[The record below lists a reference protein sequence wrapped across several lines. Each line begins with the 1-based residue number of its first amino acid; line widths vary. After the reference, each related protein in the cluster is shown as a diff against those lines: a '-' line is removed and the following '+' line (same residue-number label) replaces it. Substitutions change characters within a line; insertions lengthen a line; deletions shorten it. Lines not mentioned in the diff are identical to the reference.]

1 MSDTGSESPKSIKN
15 IPNSINK
22 EQVGNNDDNRSSSG
36 TELDLTK
43 NKEEL
48 CLPWPKPVHDL
59 RRTPVENLDQAE
71 SEISGIY
78 NSIIGTS
85 IVNMEHG
92 LNNGSQDVHK
102 MVQSIN
108 GNVKM
113 EDNRSSTGC
122 FLKKEENKS
131 QVPEVDMV
139 NNGSIGVSESLISD
153 RSFSKQKEVATLEYY
168 SDSEVGGQVE
178 KMNTRSGKVVGV
190 KYVIKRKPVKKTKTS
205 TIVHGKTKAV
215 VTNEEFKDVNGQ
227 TIQEAEQKIK
237 QQIHEADF
245 DQKMAMLKK
254 DKEMAEQRIREFD
267 EAMRFLEVNKKR
279 VELENKSIVEMIE
292 RKRIQELEKE
302 KMVQANQEFEKKK
315 LERDQSKQRK
325 INEKKSNRNG
335 SEIES
340 YVTTKSNVMPNKD
353 DSVRTWV
360 EQHRSVSQAE
370 TLSMT
375 SGSGT
380 YGTNSG
386 IRVTGIRKEASIIS
400 NRLQRERIAK
410 EKSREARA
418 KEAKRLAEKVEKD
431 AEKKARRN
439 YERVLARKL
448 KREERKI
455 NDPDGRRRKKEKK
468 KKPRNL
474 ESGTCSE
481 ETSSSNETTTSS
493 DETYITVRQEPS
505 IGKNK
510 EEVKQKSKSRS
521 ENKENFTSTQQNK
534 TESNQQSG
542 VKVNDSDEVVRTRK
556 IRKKRQVEF
565 PKHLTEN
572 KFNGKNDSK
581 LKALS
586 WWRDVMKFANT
597 SNYEEEEILGSFS
610 LLLEKNS
617 VADMWHEEYAYKLK
631 TLEDIGR
638 DFKKFFGPNKEDL
651 DRERRE
657 LKNWKHNN
665 YEDFNVY
672 VSQVYARNIELG
684 TPYNDKQMLR
694 IIYDNM
700 WPAYKEHIKQEH
712 FTNKRELMML
722 VKERESYQLRL
733 QRAIYECNGQ
743 KVKDLNSMEQLAEY
757 KNNRNLRWHHR
768 NIRGNK
774 WDEEHRINSVQDDA
788 ENEASSARYL
798 KNENNQNRQN
808 QAQEQQQG
816 RKWVFDESRVRD
828 KGYNPLKFDKSKAK
842 EAFGYNERH
851 DCITC
856 GLHGFV
862 TSLCPCHNTLE
873 QAKNNQDA
881 FLKRREDDKIARGYS
896 SRGNNRGNYRGGYS
910 QRGRNNY
917 LGNNYQVLD
926 NNGRSGYNSYEN
938 NDRNEFGYGNKPMQ
952 QREYYNSNSYEA
964 NGTST
969 RVQINNPSQEQQGIR
984 GNIADNDYKKNEIN
998 QVEVTQSKNDQRAGC

>member
-1 MSDTGSESPKSIKN
+1 
-15 IPNSINK
+15 
-22 EQVGNNDDNRSSSG
+22 
-36 TELDLTK
+36 
-43 NKEEL
+43 
-48 CLPWPKPVHDL
+48 
-59 RRTPVENLDQAE
+59 
-71 SEISGIY
+71 
-78 NSIIGTS
+78 
-85 IVNMEHG
+85 
-92 LNNGSQDVHK
+92 
-102 MVQSIN
+102 
-108 GNVKM
+108 
-113 EDNRSSTGC
+113 
-122 FLKKEENKS
+122 
-131 QVPEVDMV
+131 
-139 NNGSIGVSESLISD
+139 
-153 RSFSKQKEVATLEYY
+153 
-168 SDSEVGGQVE
+168 
-178 KMNTRSGKVVGV
+178 
-190 KYVIKRKPVKKTKTS
+190 
-205 TIVHGKTKAV
+205 
-215 VTNEEFKDVNGQ
+215 
-227 TIQEAEQKIK
+227 
-237 QQIHEADF
+237 
-245 DQKMAMLKK
+245 
-254 DKEMAEQRIREFD
+254 
-267 EAMRFLEVNKKR
+267 
-279 VELENKSIVEMIE
+279 
-292 RKRIQELEKE
+292 
-302 KMVQANQEFEKKK
+302 
-315 LERDQSKQRK
+315 
-325 INEKKSNRNG
+325 
-335 SEIES
+335 
-340 YVTTKSNVMPNKD
+340 MPNKD

-386 IRVTGIRKEASIIS
+386 IRVTGTRKEASIIS

-418 KEAKRLAEKVEKD
+418 KEAKRLAEKMEKD

-448 KREERKI
+448 KREEKKI

-468 KKPRNL
+468 KRLRNL

-493 DETYITVRQEPS
+493 NETYVTVRQEPS

-542 VKVNDSDEVVRTRK
+542 VKVNDFDEVVRTRK

-610 LLLEKNS
+610 QLLEKDS

-631 TLEDIGR
+631 TLEEVGK
-638 DFKKFFGPNKEDL
+638 DFKKFFGPSKEDL
-651 DRERRE
+651 DEEIRE
-657 LKNWKHNN
+657 LKNWQHRRN
-665 YEDFNVY
+665 ETFNVY

-684 TPYNDKQMLR
+684 TPYNDKQMLK
-694 IIYDNM
+694 IIYNNM
-700 WPAYKEHIKQEH
+700 WPAYKEHIKPEN
-712 FTNKRELMML
+712 FENKRELMML

-768 NIRGNK
+768 YTRGNK
-774 WDEEHRINSVQDDA
+774 WDEEHKVNLVQNDV
-788 ENEASSARYL
+788 ENEASNAKYL
-798 KNENNQNRQN
+798 NNENNQNSKIQS
-808 QAQEQQQG
+808 QEQQQSK
-816 RKWVFDESRVRD
+816 KWVFDESKVRD
-828 KGYNPLKFDKSKAK
+828 KGYNPMNFDKSKAK
-842 EAFGYNERH
+842 ETFGYNERH

-862 TSLCPCHNTLE
+862 TSLCPCHNTIE
-873 QAKNNQDA
+873 QAKVNQDA
-881 FLKRREDDKIARGYS
+881 YLKRREDDRIARGYS
-896 SRGNNRGNYRGGYS
+896 TRGNNRGNYRGGYS
-910 QRGRNNY
+910 QRGRGNY
-917 LGNNYQVLD
+917 SGNNYQAHD
-926 NNGRSGYNSYEN
+926 YSGRNNYNSYEN

-952 QREYYNSNSYEA
+952 QKEFYNSNSYEA

-969 RVQINNPSQEQQGIR
+969 RVQINNPNQEQQGIR
-984 GNIADNDYKKNEIN
+984 GNVADNDYKKNEIN